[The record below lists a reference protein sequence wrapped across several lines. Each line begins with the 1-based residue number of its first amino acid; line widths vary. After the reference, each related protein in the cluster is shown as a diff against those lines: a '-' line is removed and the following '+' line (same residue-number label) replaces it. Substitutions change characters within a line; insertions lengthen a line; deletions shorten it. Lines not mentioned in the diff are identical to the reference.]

1 MAKNISSKEAYF
13 QRPNN
18 TLTLEAWEAFKQA
31 NPQSEYVGE
40 VCWDLHDTMIM
51 RGKPE
56 LDSMVVIKKLLAE
69 LNIEF
74 TLNVEYLEITSDLSG
89 KAIMVL
95 DIENDELVLQLE
107 KAGATV
113 VYVTSNW
120 NYNTTIPNRYFEM
133 YDDRAHE
140 TYLAT
145 DKRNLFARKNVIV
158 RPISFYDYKSDSFYS
173 ILYNIINDFKE
184 TTHMQIDKVLMNP
197 PYDGSTHLKVLDTT
211 LKTVR
216 LTNPRCEVVSIQP
229 VRWLEDPLAEYKQG
243 SDYKK
248 YKSSITDKLS
258 RLQLLDVMTAS
269 TKFNITA
276 DQDLAIYTFNKNTAK
291 IEIYPDIVKSII
303 SKIKAKSLPACSQF
317 IEYDRVDGWR
327 CETFKVKSLGQA
339 VTVKAS
345 TNTYTSD
352 GWEFMISGDKGYYH
366 DGKCS
371 DGRWWTENRQA
382 TQHTR
387 KVGEPFAQ
395 SFSFKSEQ
403 GCANFYTS
411 THSKFFIN
419 LVYMLKTD
427 MNLMPVLNHLPY
439 MGNYE
444 VHAWTDEDYCEFF
457 GLTDEEAE
465 FMCRTVD
472 DYRVKDFINYISL
485 ED

>member
-1 MAKNISSKEAYF
+1 MAKLILSKDTYF
-13 QRPNN
+13 N
-18 TLTLEAWEAFKQA
+18 TRELNYTLADWEAFKVA
-31 NPQSEYVGE
+31 NPRPEYTSET
-40 VCWDLHDTMIM
+40 CWALHDSMII
-51 RGKPE
+51 RNKPAT
-56 LDSMVVIKKLLAE
+56 DSMAIIKLLLTE

-74 TLNVEYLEITSDLSG
+74 VVGADSLKITSDLTG
-89 KAIMVL
+89 QTIMVL
-95 DIENDELVLQLE
+95 DIESDELLEQLE
-107 KAGATV
+107 AAGATV
-113 VYVTSNW
+113 IYITSNV
-120 NYNTTIPNRYFEM
+120 NYGWKIPEMYFELYPDN
-133 YDDRAHE
+133 YDSNDFPAI
-140 TYLAT
+140 
-145 DKRNLFARKNVIV
+145 DKRNLFKNKNIV
-158 RPISFYDYKSDSFYS
+158 VKYINFYDYKNNSNK
-173 ILYNIINDFKE
+173 LYNIIKE
-184 TTHMQIDKVLMNP
+184 ISMQINKVLMNP
-197 PYDGSTHLKVLDTT
+197 PYNKDLHLKVLDTT
-211 LKTVR
+211 LKAVR
-216 LTNPRCEVVSIQP
+216 QNNPDCEVVSIQP
-229 VRWLEDPLAEYKQG
+229 ARWLEDPLAEYKQG

-258 RLQLLDVMTAS
+258 KLQLLDVMTAS

-276 DQDLAIYTFNKNTAK
+276 DQDLAIYTFSNNTAK
-291 IEIYPDIVKSII
+291 IEIHPDIVKSII
-303 SKIKAKSLPACSQF
+303 SKIKAKGLPACAQF

-403 GCANFYTS
+403 SCANFYTS

-439 MGNYE
+439 MGDYE
-444 VHAWTDEDYCEFF
+444 VHAWTDEDYCKFF
-457 GLTDEEAE
+457 DLTEDESE